1 MSSFRIVLGIICLV
15 VAVVARGIWAETRV
29 FPAARAVFQE
39 SSTAAVS
46 DPGDTDEPF
55 PPDRTESSR
64 MDRYGNQ
71 IETAVGD
78 YRIDRRGEMY
88 ERHSPDTAVPRLG
101 VPGA

>member
-1 MSSFRIVLGIICLV
+1 MSSFRIVVGIICLV
-15 VAVVARGIWAETRV
+15 VAIVARGIWAETRIYL
-29 FPAARAVFQE
+29 PARATFQE

-55 PPDRTESSR
+55 APDPTESSR

-88 ERHSPDTAVPRLG
+88 ERHSPETAVPRLD